1 VTVDEMDLVR
11 QALDVTPWRPEEY
24 ERARTVLRGAM
35 AGSEPLREAALV
47 PAAAPVPGSG
57 FSRAGNRRRRTLGT
71 KGKVGIGAGIGA
83 IAAAAALVLVATST
97 PQPATPTSRLAGP
110 TGSAS
115 SAPAANSK
123 LMTLAARITEGAGAQ
138 PGNASLEIVR
148 NISEGKVWQVY
159 YGLFTDSGKLYSGD
173 NKQTLMAAIA
183 AHSNQADSSDFAEAA
198 AARYAVTGDLAKA
211 RVRMVDAT
219 PNDFFLSLSARKK
232 IWAEGA
238 AARNAL
244 MRAKGIKTPLKMPT
258 GKALQEEINN
268 LLWTNATDALNWAG
282 GDPEIRAGVL
292 RLLSTIP
299 EVAVVNSTTDGQPT
313 LTITAGPAV
322 FGGSG
327 NQVLTVNATTG
338 LPVNSVSTTPGVPA
352 ATQTYQV
359 SRVTLA
365 AIEAGKF

>member
-47 PAAAPVPGSG
+47 PEAAAVRGSG
-57 FSRAGNRRRRTLGT
+57 FSRARNRRRGPLGA
-71 KGKVGIGAGIGA
+71 KGKVGIGAGI
-83 IAAAAALVLVATST
+83 AAVAAGIALVLGATST
-97 PQPATPTSRLAGP
+97 PQPAPSTSRLAAP
-110 TGSAS
+110 AGSAS

-123 LMTLAARITEGAGAQ
+123 LMTLAARITASGGAQ
-138 PGNASLEIVR
+138 PGNASLEIVKQT
-148 NISEGKVWQVY
+148 SGGKLMQVY
-159 YGLFTDSGKLYSGD
+159 YGLYTDSGKLYSGSD
-173 NKQTLMAAIA
+173 QQTLVKAIA
-183 AHSNQADSSDFAEAA
+183 QHANQADSADFLEAA
-198 AARYAVTGDLAKA
+198 AARYAATGDLATA

-219 PNDFFLSLSARKK
+219 PNDFYLSLAAREK
-232 IWAEGA
+232 IWAAGA
-238 AARNAL
+238 AARDAL
-244 MRAKGIKTPLKMPT
+244 LREKGDKTPMKMPT
-258 GKALQEEINN
+258 GEALQEQIDNSVWINS
-268 LLWTNATDALNWAG
+268 TDALNWAG
-282 GDPEIRAGVL
+282 GNSEIRAGVL

-299 EVAVVNSTTDGQPT
+299 EVTVVDSRTDGQPT

-327 NQVLTVNATTG
+327 QEVLTVNATTG
-338 LPVNSVSTTPGVPA
+338 LPVSSVSTNPGVSA
-352 ATQTYQV
+352 GVETYQV